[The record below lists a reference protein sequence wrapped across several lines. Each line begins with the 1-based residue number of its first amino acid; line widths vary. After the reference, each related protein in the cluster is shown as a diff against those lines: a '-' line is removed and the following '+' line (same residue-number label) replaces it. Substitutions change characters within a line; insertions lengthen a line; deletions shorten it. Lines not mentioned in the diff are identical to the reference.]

1 MEKILFRKL
10 LIDCLIFFLIT
21 LFSASIIIWVF
32 QAVNFLDIMIEDGR
46 DYLVYIN
53 YSLLNFPKIVSKVL
67 PFVFFF
73 SFFYVITKY
82 ELNNELIIFWNFGV
96 NKIQLINFL
105 LIFSIFLTFIQ
116 ITLAAFMVPNSLDKA
131 RSFLRTSSVNFLESF
146 IKQKKFNDTIK
157 NVTIYSDGKDKDG
170 NLLNIYL
177 KKEENINNFQI
188 TYAKKGK
195 FVDKKNTQ
203 ILVLHEG
210 ETINFIN
217 NKITNFRFSKSDFNL
232 KNLETNTTTYIK
244 TQEVSTSKLI
254 KCYLKLNNLNFFS
267 IDTNNVV
274 IENCLLAN
282 LNNVIK
288 ELYKRFIIP
297 FYIPSLM
304 LTILFLLLKS
314 KENINYFNYRIFIF
328 LFGLLLIISSE
339 MSLRFIKNDVL
350 ENIKIFII
358 PMIIIVLI
366 YSIIYFNLNSYKEKN
381 EDLYKIFK

>member
-1 MEKILFRKL
+1 MGKILFRKL

-53 YSLLNFPKIVSKVL
+53 YSLLNFPKVVSKVL

-82 ELNNELIIFWNFGV
+82 ELNNELMIFWNFGV
-96 NKIQLINFL
+96 NKIHLINFL
-105 LIFSIFLTFIQ
+105 FIFSIFLALLQ
-116 ITLAAFMVPNSLDKA
+116 ITLAAFIVPNAQDKA

-157 NVTIYSDGKDKDG
+157 NVTIYSDGKDKEG
-170 NLLNIYL
+170 NLINIYL

-203 ILVLHEG
+203 ILVLYEG
-210 ETINFIN
+210 ETINVVN
-217 NKITNFRFSKSDFNL
+217 DKITNFRFSKSDFNL

-244 TQEVSTSKLI
+244 TQEVSTFKLI
-254 KCYLKLNNLNFFS
+254 KCYLKLNNLNFFN
-267 IDTNNVV
+267 IKTKDVV
-274 IENCLLAN
+274 IENCVPAN

-304 LTILFLLLKS
+304 LTILILVLKS
-314 KENINYFNYRIFIF
+314 KENINYFNYRILIF
-328 LFGLLLIISSE
+328 LLGLIIIISSE
-339 MSLRFIKNDVL
+339 MSLRFIKDNFL

-358 PMIIIVLI
+358 PIISIVFI
-366 YSIIYFNLNSYKEKN
+366 YSVIYFNLNSIREK
-381 EDLYKIFK
+381 K

>member
-10 LIDCLIFFLIT
+10 LIDCLVFFLIT

-53 YSLLNFPKIVSKVL
+53 YSLLNFPKIISKVL

-73 SFFYVITKY
+73 SFFYVISRY

-105 LIFSIFLTFIQ
+105 LIFSIFLTLIQ
-116 ITLAAFMVPNSLDKA
+116 ITLSAFIVPSAQDKA

-157 NVTIYSDGKDKDG
+157 NITIYSDGKDKDG
-170 NLLNIYL
+170 NLINIYL
-177 KKEENINNFQI
+177 KKEENIDNFQI
-188 TYAKKGK
+188 TYAKRGK
-195 FVDKKNTQ
+195 FINKKNTQ
-203 ILVLHEG
+203 ILVLYEG
-210 ETINFIN
+210 ETINFVN

-232 KNLETNTTTYIK
+232 KNLQTNTTTYIK

-254 KCYLKLNNLNFFS
+254 RCYLKLNNLNFFN
-267 IDTNNVV
+267 IDTKNVV
-274 IENCLLAN
+274 IENCLPSN

-297 FYIPSLM
+297 FYIPPLM
-304 LTILFLLLKS
+304 LVILFLILKS

-328 LFGLLLIISSE
+328 LFGLSIIISSE
-339 MSLRFIKNDVL
+339 MSLRFIKNNIL
-350 ENIKIFII
+350 ENMKIFVI
-358 PMIIIVLI
+358 PIIIMILI
-366 YSIIYFNLNSYKEKN
+366 YLIIHLNLISFKEK
-381 EDLYKIFK
+381 K